1 MRRLPLLLFGL
12 LACTTSGPRTVGQ
25 ERAERV
31 RLTDDFESGLAN
43 WDSYGSGIAIIPSG
57 DANHG
62 KVLSLSPNGDV
73 HVLAKGSDS
82 WGPMR
87 IEGDV
92 LFPDSTD
99 SYLGVMY
106 NARKRGH
113 RWDFGLIYIK
123 GDGSYLQANPHRD
136 YNVSRTFYP
145 EFRAEL
151 EGVAATRIGVWQRFR
166 VEVVDRVAH
175 FYVGDMETPRLIFP
189 FADSESGSTGLQPR
203 SVGGDVWLDN
213 VTITSIRSFS
223 YRGRPPTSVT
233 YAPDSLLTAW
243 RVAGPF
249 TQTNDA
255 IARTPG
261 AHDEWRTVAVD
272 ARGGVPTATI
282 VDFHGPNTVA
292 YFRTRVTARDSGRV
306 MLHVSTLDDLA
317 LWVNGRFHWF
327 IPRAGVAWHDFWLT
341 QSHAGRRIHV
351 TLNRGVNDLVFRVR
365 GGSYATG
372 GFFMRLEH

>member
-1 MRRLPLLLFGL
+1 
-12 LACTTSGPRTVGQ
+12 
-25 ERAERV
+25 
-31 RLTDDFESGLAN
+31 
-43 WDSYGSGIAIIPSG
+43 
-57 DANHG
+57 
-62 KVLSLSPNGDV
+62 
-73 HVLAKGSDS
+73 
-82 WGPMR
+82 MR

-106 NARKRGH
+106 NARKLGD

-145 EFRAEL
+145 EYRAEL

-166 VEVVDRVAH
+166 VEVVGRVAH

-189 FADSESGSTGLQPR
+189 FADFESGSIGLQPR

-213 VTITSIRSFS
+213 VTITSIHSFS
-223 YRGRPPTSVT
+223 YRGQDPMRVT
-233 YAPDSLLTAW
+233 YAPDSLLTTW
-243 RVAGPF
+243 TVAGPF
-249 TQTNDA
+249 AQTHDA
-255 IARTPG
+255 VAQAPG
-261 AHDEWRTVAVD
+261 AHDGWRAVAVD
-272 ARGGVPTATI
+272 ARGGLPTARI

-292 YFRTRVTARDSGRV
+292 YFRTRVTAPDSGRY
-306 MLHVSTLDDLA
+306 MLHLSTIDDLA
-317 LWVNGRFHWF
+317 LWVNGTFHWF

-341 QSHAGRRIHV
+341 EAHAGRKIPV

-365 GGSYATG
+365 GGTYATG
-372 GFFMRLEH
+372 GFFMRLER